1 MLVYRKSG
9 VSLIFKYMI
18 ELTTAIF
25 FLVSS
30 LYGSANVAV
39 AQDVNDSINTQGKTA
54 VVKPV
59 TLESY
64 VREYFAETPILAEIA
79 RCESSFRHV
88 GKDGKVLRGEVNK
101 SDLGL
106 LQVNKYYH
114 GEKAEDLGFD
124 LMTVDGNLAYAKYL
138 YDKEGTAPWNASKK
152 CWSK

>member
-1 MLVYRKSG
+1 M
-9 VSLIFKYMI
+9 
-18 ELTTAIF
+18 

-30 LYGSANVAV
+30 LYGGGANIAI
-39 AQDVNDSINTQGKTA
+39 AQEMGNSLNNQNNEAI
-54 VVKPV
+54 VKPI
-59 TLESY
+59 TLEAY

-79 RCESSFRHV
+79 RCESTFRQL
-88 GKDGKVLRGEVNK
+88 GPDGNVLRGKVNK

-106 LQVNKYYH
+106 MQVNNYYH

-152 CWSK
+152 CWGAK